1 MSILGLFWAR
11 FGSDVSLC
19 LAIFPDRMLVMTGV
33 SLTASGACRGD
44 RRLCKSS
51 VFITFRARFR
61 PQNAEFWPNL
71 TLFGS
76 NSSQRWWAVCQPS
89 QCSCRDYEETS
100 ASIFPPHISDEK
112 AAEMRSVMIFTFLAL
127 DEQKKL
133 LTRFYM
139 PKSPRKRLEISE
151 CTGKNYAVTVMY
163 HTPQWASS
171 TPRVNESGDAG
182 ALSLLAT
189 R

>member
-1 MSILGLFWAR
+1 M
-11 FGSDVSLC
+11 
-19 LAIFPDRMLVMTGV
+19 
-33 SLTASGACRGD
+33 
-44 RRLCKSS
+44 
-51 VFITFRARFR
+51 
-61 PQNAEFWPNL
+61 
-71 TLFGS
+71 
-76 NSSQRWWAVCQPS
+76 CQPS

-151 CTGKNYAVTVMY
+151 CTGKNYAVTVMCGM
-163 HTPQWASS
+163 TPTTSTLYRNSS
-171 TPRVNESGDAG
+171 GSAPSSAMAESD
-182 ALSLLAT
+182 LSVL
-189 R
+189 